1 MPAKTPQPLLENQAE
16 LSPVAYGS
24 EFELFHT
31 RLLRISLA
39 VEDSRAYWEHL
50 NMAVPPEKR
59 AIAAFEERWFGSK
72 SLDRVQGLVAEFNHR
87 YDQYSA
93 ALEVLRRWKPSD
105 SVTRETLC
113 HWHLQLADPLYR
125 EFTGS
130 FLVQRRLS
138 GSPTISRDIA
148 ARWVEEQIPKAWSVA
163 TLQRM
168 ATSLIAGSSA
178 AGLCTTKPGTR
189 ALTFPK
195 VTDEALSYWLYFL
208 RNLSFKGSLL
218 ENPYFGS
225 VGLTD
230 GFLENRLRQ
239 LPALTF
245 SRMGDLVDFHWQ
257 FESLSAWVTHILQ
270 SEGEKQL

>member
-1 MPAKTPQPLLENQAE
+1 MAAKTSESFLKTHSESA
-16 LSPVAYGS
+16 PVVYGS

-39 VEDSRAYWEHL
+39 IEDSRAYWEHL
-50 NMAVPPEKR
+50 SLEAPPEKR
-59 AIAAFEERWFGSK
+59 AITAFEERWFGSK
-72 SLDRVQGLVAEFNHR
+72 SLDRVQGLIAEFNHR
-87 YDQYSA
+87 YDQYPA
-93 ALEVLRRWKPSD
+93 ALEVLMRWKPSD
-105 SVTRETLC
+105 LLTRENLC

-125 EFTGS
+125 KFTGS

-148 ARWVEEQIPKAWSVA
+148 ARWVTEQIPKAWSVA

-168 ATSLIAGSSA
+168 ATSLVTASSA
-178 AGLCTTKPGTR
+178 AGLCTKKPGTR
-189 ALTFPK
+189 QLTFPK
-195 VTDEALSYWLYFL
+195 VTDEALTYWIYLL

-225 VGLTD
+225 VGLSE

-239 LPALTF
+239 LPGLTF
-245 SRMGDLVDFHWQ
+245 SRMGDLVDFNWQ
-257 FESLSAWVTHILQ
+257 FESLSTWATHILQ
-270 SEGEKQL
+270 SDGEHSI